1 MNALIALI
9 FVAMPFIAAGIS
21 VYMGL
26 RHLKS
31 HRWIGVTLI
40 VLPQVTFVWPFAI
53 IFLFNMLP
61 PEMRGSLAN
70 WLLTTLFW
78 GGLAASLITAGGVLS
93 YLAIVS
99 EKKLLCAF
107 GAVLS
112 LGWLIWFF
120 VAFVLNHSHGL

>member
-26 RHLKS
+26 HHLKS
-31 HRWIGVTLI
+31 HRRIGVALI
-40 VLPQVTFVWPFAI
+40 VLPPVTFVWPFAI
-53 IFLFNMLP
+53 MFLLNMLP
-61 PEMRGSLAN
+61 PEMRGSSAS
-70 WLLTTLFW
+70 WLFAPLFW
-78 GGLAASLITAGGVLS
+78 GGLAAGLITAGGVLS

-107 GAVLS
+107 GSALS
-112 LGWLIWFF
+112 VGWLIWFF